1 MKTTLISKEK
11 NVAKFTME
19 FTAEEFEAG
28 VIKAYQATK
37 GQYTIDGFRKGKAPR
52 KLIETHYGEGVFY
65 EDALNDLFGTGYSN
79 AINELSLE
87 VIDRPNASFPDL
99 KKGEGFAVTVE
110 VECYP
115 EIEVKDY
122 KGLEIEKVDHK
133 ITAEDVEKEIENM
146 RKRNARV
153 ATVERPAQNGD
164 TVVLDYAGFVGDD
177 QFEGGT
183 AEGFQLK
190 LGSGMFIPGF
200 EEQLA
205 GVAAG
210 EEKDVHVTF
219 PEQYQAEHLAGAEAV
234 FKCKVHEVKEE
245 QLPDLDD
252 EFAKDVSEYDTLDE
266 LKASVEENLKKAAEA
281 RSINDMKTAAVEKMY
296 DVNDFDAPKAMIED
310 EIDVRM
316 NEFQQ
321 QLAYQGVSVEQ
332 YCEFAGKEVS
342 ALRDDIKPDCER
354 AVKTRMLLAAIANK
368 EQLTAEEADVD
379 KELELI
385 AIQYKMDKEKVKELI
400 GPEYLT
406 MIEKDV
412 KVRKAIDFMY
422 DNAVIK

>member
-1 MKTTLISKEK
+1 MKTTLISKE
-11 NVAKFTME
+11 NNIAKFTME

-28 VIKAYQATK
+28 IIKAYQGTK
-37 GQYTIDGFRKGKAPR
+37 DQYTIDGFRKGKAPR
-52 KLIETHYGEGVFY
+52 KLIEAHYGEGVFY
-65 EDALNDLFGTGYSN
+65 EDALNDLFGTGYFD
-79 AINELSLE
+79 AIRELDLK
-87 VIDRPNASFPDL
+87 VVDRPNASFPDL
-99 KKGEGFAVTVE
+99 KKGEGFSVTVE

-122 KGLEIEKVDHK
+122 KGLEIEKVEHK
-133 ITAEDVEKEIENM
+133 VAAEDVDKEMEAM

-153 ATVERPAQNGD
+153 VTVERPAQNGD

-183 AEGFQLK
+183 AEAFQLK

-200 EEQLA
+200 EEQLV

-210 EEKDVHVTF
+210 GEKDVNVTF

-245 QLPDLDD
+245 QLPELDD
-252 EFAKDVSEYDTLDE
+252 EFAKDVSEYDTLEE
-266 LKASVEENLKKAAEA
+266 LKASVEENLKKSAAA
-281 RSINDMKTAAVEKMY
+281 RSLNDMKAAAVEKMY
-296 DVNDFDAPKAMIED
+296 DLNDFDMPKAMVEE
-310 EIDVRM
+310 EIDARM
-316 NEFQQ
+316 HEFEQ
-321 QLAYQGVSVEQ
+321 QLAYQGVTVEQ
-332 YCEFAGKEVS
+332 YCGFVGKEVS
-342 ALRDDIKPDCER
+342 ELRDDIKPDCER
-354 AVKTRMLLAAIANK
+354 AVKTRALLAAIA
-368 EQLTAEEADVD
+368 EQEDLKAEEADIE

-385 AIQYKMDKEKVKELI
+385 AIQYKMDKEKVKELV
-400 GPEYLT
+400 GPEYLE